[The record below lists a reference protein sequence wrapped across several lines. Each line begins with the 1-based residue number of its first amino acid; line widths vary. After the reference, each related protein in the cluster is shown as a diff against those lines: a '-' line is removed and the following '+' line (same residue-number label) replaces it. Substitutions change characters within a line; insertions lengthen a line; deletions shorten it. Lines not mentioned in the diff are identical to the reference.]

1 MPVEIKD
8 LNKFLEIASRA
19 VECRVVRK
27 DDGGKIKVRTRRYL
41 YTYVV
46 SKENFDEIL
55 EKIKEVCKN
64 LIEIGAEK

>member
-27 DDGGKIKVRTRRYL
+27 DDGGKIKARTRRYL

-64 LIEIGAEK
+64 LIEISAEE